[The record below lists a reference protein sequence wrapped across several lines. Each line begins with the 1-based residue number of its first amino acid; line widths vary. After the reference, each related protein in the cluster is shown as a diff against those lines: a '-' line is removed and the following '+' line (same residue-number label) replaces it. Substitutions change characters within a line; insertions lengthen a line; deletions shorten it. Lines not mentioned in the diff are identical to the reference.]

1 MDSNTSL
8 QGGEDNDFP
17 TGFLITT
24 ANDCLN
30 LFLLLPRLI
39 RSSSS
44 FWCCRCTFSWS
55 WSYGSYRP
63 KCLPALTVGE
73 ASLDKWK
80 SLCLTQVGGNT
91 FYSTSAGSSGN
102 QTSSEGGIDKTSQV
116 PQQESSCIREFAAQR
131 VKLTSLC
138 SLPTTKLSNWLWY
151 CSPTKSCNTRHGC
164 HFIPQHCVLSLY
176 PRVAPWCQIPSSNST
191 GFSNAWFQMNHIWS
205 YFWSGHQSMLGVG
218 FV

>member
-30 LFLLLPRLI
+30 LFLLLLRLI

-55 WSYGSYRP
+55 WSYGSYWL

-73 ASLDKWK
+73 PSLDKWK

-91 FYSTSAGSSGN
+91 FYSMSAGSSGN
-102 QTSSEGGIDKTSQV
+102 HTSSEDGIDKTSQV
-116 PQQESSCIREFAAQR
+116 PQQESSYIRNLLLKGSSSHPYVPCPEPNSQIGYGIAAQQSHAIPFTAAISFHSI
-131 VKLTSLC
+131 VYLA
-138 SLPTTKLSNWLWY
+138 
-151 CSPTKSCNTRHGC
+151 
-164 HFIPQHCVLSLY
+164 FILE
-176 PRVAPWCQIPSSNST
+176 
-191 GFSNAWFQMNHIWS
+191 
-205 YFWSGHQSMLGVG
+205 
-218 FV
+218 